1 MPFCTSLG
9 AVFEADENKYESR
22 RPKIIL
28 DRFRVHTIK
37 KNKTK
42 QVQRYKVYTDECKK
56 KNMAENKWK
65 MEMVKKKCAQD
76 IYTL

>member
-37 KNKTK
+37 KKQNKSNDIK
-42 QVQRYKVYTDECKK
+42 YTPTSAKK
-56 KNMAENKWK
+56 KTWQKINGKWK
-65 MEMVKKKCAQD
+65 W
-76 IYTL
+76 